1 MSSQVVLSEKINSY
15 ATVLTLNR
23 PERRNALSIELMHE
37 LGRLVEAGAQD
48 PSQRVL
54 ILRGA
59 GEVFCA
65 GLDLKEASEAGKTD
79 NSAHAVARTLLAVH
93 GSPLIT
99 IAAVHGAAMAGGAG
113 IMSCCDFVVCAEGA
127 KIGYPEVRRGLVAA
141 LVLTFLQRQLG
152 ERHLRELL
160 LLAEP
165 IDAAR
170 AHEIGLINRIVPATD
185 VMSEALK
192 IAAICVQ
199 GAPQAIANTKRL
211 LSEFRPPS
219 VPDDINKAIQSHL
232 GARSGDEAVEGIA
245 AFLQKRPPK
254 WVPPSI

>member
-1 MSSQVVLSEKINSY
+1 MSVVLSEKLNSY
-15 ATVLTLNR
+15 TTVLTLNR

-37 LGRLVEAGAQD
+37 LGRLVEANAQD

-59 GEVFCA
+59 GDVFCA

-79 NSAHAVARTLLAVH
+79 SSAHSVARTLLAVH

-99 IAAVHGAAMAGGAG
+99 IAAIHGAAMAGGAG
-113 IMSCCDFVVCAEGA
+113 LMSCCDFVVAAEGT

-141 LVLTFLQRQLG
+141 LVLTFLQRQLC
-152 ERHLRELL
+152 ERHIRELL

-165 IDAAR
+165 ISAER
-170 AHEIGLINRIVPATD
+170 ALEIGLINRIVPRSELMNEATRL
-185 VMSEALK
+185 AG
-192 IAAICVQ
+192 ICVH

-232 GARSGDEAVEGIA
+232 GARGGDEAAEGIA